1 VVSSTAPNGRV
12 RSDGDVG
19 PQLAQSVE
27 RALTILE
34 SFSSR
39 RPELGVQEL
48 ARALDTSPSTVS
60 RLLAALEN
68 RGYVAQ
74 DDATGRFRLGSR
86 ALELGYRF
94 ADTDGLMI
102 HAAPHVDALAR
113 QLKLTTELYVLD
125 GNQMIRYMTAHSP
138 PGQGMLGGSRF
149 YPYRS
154 AAGKILLAHLSTDVL
169 ATLISGDQS
178 GAQPTLDELKRS
190 LASARQG
197 GYASDDEHAGI
208 GKRSLAVPV
217 RDASSEV
224 VAALSVSGPVSRL
237 SDRDMPS
244 ILEVVFDR
252 AYEFS
257 KSLGFRPHQALCDP
271 AP

>member
-1 VVSSTAPNGRV
+1 MVSPAVPNGRS
-12 RSDGDVG
+12 RPDGDAG

-27 RALTILE
+27 RALTVLE
-34 SFSSR
+34 SFSAR

-74 DDATGRFRLGSR
+74 DNATGRFRLSVR

-94 ADTDGLMI
+94 ADTNDLMI

-125 GNQMIRYMTAHSP
+125 GQQMIRYMTANSP

-149 YPYRS
+149 YPHRS
-154 AAGKILLAHLSTDVL
+154 AAGKVLLAHLAPDLLSALVSGYPSEAPAVDGLRREL
-169 ATLISGDQS
+169 A
-178 GAQPTLDELKRS
+178 A
-190 LASARQG
+190 ARQW
-197 GYASDDEHAGI
+197 GYASDDEHAGV

-217 RDASSEV
+217 RDASAEV
-224 VAALSVSGPVSRL
+224 LAALSVSGPVSRL
-237 SDRDMPS
+237 TDAEMPN
-244 ILEVVFDR
+244 ILEAMFDR

-257 KSLGFRPHQALCDP
+257 RSLGYRPHEALCEP
-271 AP
+271 PV

>member
-1 VVSSTAPNGRV
+1 MVSPAVPNSRV
-12 RSDGDVG
+12 RSDGDAG

-39 RPELGVQEL
+39 RPDLGVQEL

-68 RGYVAQ
+68 RGYVTQ
-74 DDATGRFRLGSR
+74 DDSSGRFRLGLR

-94 ADTDGLMI
+94 ADTDDLMI

-125 GNQMIRYMTAHSP
+125 GNQMIRYMTAHAPS
-138 PGQGMLGGSRF
+138 GQGMLGGSRF

-154 AAGKILLAHLSTDVL
+154 AAGKILLAYLPTEELD
-169 ATLISGDQS
+169 ALISADHS
-178 GAQPTLDELKRS
+178 GTPPLVSELKREF
-190 LASARQG
+190 ATARQW
-197 GYASDDEHAGI
+197 GYASDDEHAGV
-208 GKRSLAVPV
+208 GKRSIAVPV
-217 RDASSEV
+217 RNALSGV

-237 SDRDMPS
+237 SDTDMPN
-244 ILEVVFDR
+244 ILEVIFDR

-257 KSLGFRPHQALCDP
+257 RSLGYRPHQALCEP
-271 AP
+271 